1 MTVIDD
7 ALNEIIENKFNHK
20 NLPAFI
26 DNLGVPFEQLEQ
38 ILLKLARLRANESIL
53 YKFIKRNFFE
63 LINREE
69 LKLIEDPVLRRLYIK
84 AIQEKL
90 SEDAY
95 VYFITKKITTQLSK
109 IQTEYKEVKSLIINT
124 SDGNVWKLAKLTSV
138 GTTLILTKE
147 ASSILLKILLMQ
159 GDFTGIKL
167 KGNKDKFFKDIITSL
182 SMNNNVSKLRPFVL
196 LNILDKFG
204 PTDQKLKRFLEIF
217 KPEDSRAKKNIRLLK
232 FLLSNPI
239 SKRRKLVKKFIMRY
253 NKKNEQTQTGQCSA
267 E

>member
-1 MTVIDD
+1 MSVVDD

-38 ILLKLARLRANESIL
+38 ILLKLVRLHANESIL
-53 YKFIKRNFFE
+53 YKFIERNFFE
-63 LINREE
+63 FINREE
-69 LKLIEDPVLRRLYIK
+69 LKLIEDPVLRRLYVK

-90 SEDAY
+90 AEDAF
-95 VYFITKKITTQLSK
+95 VYFTTKIIAQLSK
-109 IQTEYKEVKSLIINT
+109 IQTEYKEVKFLIINT
-124 SDGNVWKLAKLTSV
+124 PYGNVWKLAKLTSV
-138 GTTLILTKE
+138 GVTLILTKE

-182 SMNNNVSKLRPFVL
+182 TMNNNANKLRPFVL

-204 PTDQKLKRFLEIF
+204 PTDQKLEHFLEIF
-217 KPEDSRAKKNIRLLK
+217 KSVDSPKAKKNVRLLK
-232 FLLSNPI
+232 FLLSKLI
-239 SKRRKLVKKFIMRY
+239 SKRRKLVKKFIMEY
-253 NKKNEQTQTGQCSA
+253 NGKNEQTQTGQCSA